1 VTFVGRDGQWHGH
14 LAFRPQDSDGESDEV
29 RTAGIFIEASEAEI
43 GPQARGPG
51 RPLFRASP
59 PPRTRRKGPRP
70 TRTASTVNEHFPEWA
85 VATIFLALIGYLIF
99 GSDLISGS
107 DRVRSSRKGIVQQG
121 SCRLLEVTIQDN
133 ESLERALRRF
143 KRKVQRSGL
152 YSELRKRRFYEK
164 PSAQRKRKREAA
176 IRRERRR
183 QRRGKV

>member
-1 VTFVGRDGQWHGH
+1 M
-14 LAFRPQDSDGESDEV
+14 
-29 RTAGIFIEASEAEI
+29 
-43 GPQARGPG
+43 
-51 RPLFRASP
+51 
-59 PPRTRRKGPRP
+59 
-70 TRTASTVNEHFPEWA
+70 NEDFPDAA
-85 VATIFLALIGYLIF
+85 VATIVFSLVGHSIVGVSLASTCL
-99 GSDLISGS
+99 
-107 DRVRSSRKGIVQQG
+107 QG
-121 SCRLLEVTIQDN
+121 SCDLLEVTIQDN